1 MTTKLVAAG
10 AAALSTLA
18 LVACGGG
25 DDNGGDT
32 LKKADLVKKAEAIC
46 SDVEKKA
53 NAVEVPQNIADAG
66 QAAPYFKKLAG
77 FAHEQ
82 HDKLSALKPESAA
95 KADYDAFL
103 KAEDTAVE
111 LIDGLAK
118 AAADKDAA
126 KGAELLQQ
134 VSANTTYE
142 AAAKKAGIAGC
153 AS

>member
-10 AAALSTLA
+10 AAALSALTLA
-18 LVACGGG
+18 ACGG

-32 LKKADLVKKAEAIC
+32 LKKADLVKQAESIC
-46 SDVEKKA
+46 SAVEKKA
-53 NAVEVPQNIADAG
+53 NAVEVPQNIADAN

-82 HDKLSALKPESAA
+82 HDKLSALKPESSA

-103 KAEDTAVE
+103 QAENTAVE

-118 AAADKDAA
+118 AAEDKDAA
-126 KGAELLQQ
+126 KGAELLQK